1 MQITILLDVGF
12 HVVRCTNMNHLSD
25 ICTVQFK
32 PIPKATVVQ
41 TIQRGGSDVNEDI
54 I

>member
-12 HVVRCTNMNHLSD
+12 HVIRCTDMNHLAD
-25 ICTVQFK
+25 ICTVQSK

-41 TIQRGGSDVNEDI
+41 TILRGDSDVNEDI